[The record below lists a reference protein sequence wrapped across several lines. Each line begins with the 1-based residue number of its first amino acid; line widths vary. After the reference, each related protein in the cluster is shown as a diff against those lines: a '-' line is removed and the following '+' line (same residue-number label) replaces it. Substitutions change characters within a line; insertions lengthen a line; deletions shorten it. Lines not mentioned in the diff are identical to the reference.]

1 MDVDL
6 ERRDREAEPVY
17 PTAQFRA
24 CNRTELFQLCV
35 GAGLSPDPSEPRE
48 ALIGIL
54 CGDPATTRE
63 PIDQWRRGLAGFV
76 LDHWDKLEPQITCPL
91 KSKDPQS
98 CWGCPDMQVITCVT
112 QNKQNEQLIRLH
124 AGRKTP

>member
-6 ERRDREAEPVY
+6 ERRDRDAEPVY

-76 LDHWDKLEPQITCPL
+76 LDHWDKLEPQITC
-91 KSKDPQS
+91 
-98 CWGCPDMQVITCVT
+98 QVITCVT